1 MANSQHFLTS
11 APICIIGG
19 GPAGLM
25 AAEVLAQAGQKVHVF
40 DAMPSLGRKFLLAGI
55 GGLNITHSED
65 LTVFVQRYISQE
77 NWVASWLVQF
87 NADAVRDW
95 VHGLGIETF
104 IGSSGRVFP
113 KEMKAAPLLR
123 AWLQRL
129 RGLGVK
135 IHTRSRWLGWD
146 EQGALRIEAEAGEQ
160 SIQARAVLL
169 ALGGGSWPRLGSDA
183 AWIPLLEKQGVAVNP
198 LEASNCGFDGAG
210 WSALLLD
217 KWLAAPVKNCALR
230 VPGDSF
236 RQGEWL
242 LTAAGVEGSLV
253 YALSAQIRQQIA
265 AQGHCL
271 LEMDCLPHK
280 SLVEVQQALEKPRG
294 KKTLTKH
301 LQVQLGLDG
310 VKAALLRE
318 CAPAEVFNDMQQ
330 LAGYI
335 KALPIKLLRARPIA
349 EAISTAGGVQANMFD
364 QNLML
369 QQLPGVFCA
378 GEMLDW
384 DAPTGGYLLTA
395 CLASG
400 FVVGHGMLRWLASI
414 ESSVE
419 LIE

>member
-1 MANSQHFLTS
+1 MADSRHTS
-11 APICIIGG
+11 AAATVCIVGG

-25 AAEVLAQAGQKVHVF
+25 AAQVLAQAGHQVQLF

-55 GGLNITHSED
+55 GGLNITHSESPD
-65 LTVFVQRYISQE
+65 VFVQRYTEQAE
-77 NWVASWLVQF
+77 VVAGWLARFDAQ
-87 NADAVRDW
+87 AVRDW

-104 IGSSGRVFP
+104 VGSSGRVFP

-146 EQGALRIEAEAGEQ
+146 ECGALRIATPTGEHRV
-160 SIQARAVLL
+160 QASALLL

-183 AWIPLLEKQGVAVNP
+183 AWIPLLQQQEVSVVP
-198 LEASNCGFDGAG
+198 LAASNCGFDVES
-210 WSALLLD
+210 WSAPLLD

-230 VPGDSF
+230 IVGGHF

-242 LTAAGVEGSLV
+242 LTATGVEGSLV
-253 YALSAQIRQQIA
+253 YALSAEIRQQIA
-265 AQGHCL
+265 QQGYCQ

-280 SLVEVQQALEKPRG
+280 TLAEVEQALARPRG
-294 KKTLTKH
+294 KKTISKH
-301 LQVQLGLDG
+301 LQSQLGLTG
-310 VKAALLRE
+310 VKLALLRE
-318 CAPAEVFNDMQQ
+318 CAPAESFADMAQ
-330 LAGYI
+330 LACYI
-335 KALPIKLLRARPIA
+335 KALPIKLLRARPMA
-349 EAISTAGGVQANMFD
+349 EAISTAGGVAVEMLD
-364 QNLML
+364 ENLML
-369 QQLPGVFCA
+369 KALPGVFCA

-400 FVVGHGMLRWLASI
+400 FVAGEGMLRWLDAAQ
-414 ESSVE
+414 ES
-419 LIE
+419 

>member
-1 MANSQHFLTS
+1 MADFQQALTP
-11 APICIIGG
+11 AAVCIIGG

-25 AAEVLAQAGQKVHVF
+25 AAEVLAQAGHRVQLF

-65 LTVFVQRYISQE
+65 KAAFVQRYTSQD
-77 NWVASWLVQF
+77 NWVGNWLAQF
-87 NADAVRDW
+87 DAEAVRDW
-95 VHGLGIETF
+95 AQGLGIETF
-104 IGSSGRVFP
+104 VGSSGRVFP

-129 RGLGVK
+129 RRLGVK

-146 EQGALRIEAEAGEQ
+146 EQGALRIETASGEQ
-160 SIQARAVLL
+160 AVAARAVLL

-183 AWIPLLEKQGVAVNP
+183 AWIPILEQRGVAVTS
-198 LEASNCGFDGAG
+198 LEASNCGFDVAG
-210 WSALLLD
+210 WSALLLN

-230 VPGDSF
+230 VAGGCF
-236 RQGEWL
+236 RQGEWM
-242 LTAAGVEGSLV
+242 LTATGVEGSLV
-253 YALSAQIRQQIA
+253 YALSAEIRQQIA
-265 AQGHCL
+265 AQGQCL
-271 LEMDCLPHK
+271 LEMDCVPHK
-280 SLVEVQQALEKPRG
+280 SLAQVLTALEQPRG

-301 LQVQLGLDG
+301 LQVQLGLEG

-318 CAPAEVFNDMQQ
+318 CAPAESFNNMQQ
-330 LAGYI
+330 LAKCI
-335 KALPIKLLRARPIA
+335 KALPIQLLRARPMA
-349 EAISTAGGVQANMFD
+349 EAISTAGGIQAEMFD

-369 QQLPGVFCA
+369 KQLPGVFCA

-400 FVVGHGMLRWLASI
+400 FVVGHGMLRWLAAN
-414 ESSVE
+414 ESLEGVTE
-419 LIE
+419 

>member
-1 MANSQHFLTS
+1 MAGFQQTS
-11 APICIIGG
+11 AGATVCIIGG

-25 AAEVLAQAGQKVHVF
+25 AAEVLAQAGHKVQLF

-55 GGLNITHSED
+55 GGLNITHSEAPD
-65 LTVFVQRYISQE
+65 AFAQRYTEQAD
-77 NWVASWLVQF
+77 WVAAWLAQF
-87 NADAVRDW
+87 DAQAVRDW

-146 EQGALRIEAEAGEQ
+146 AQGALRIATDAGEQ
-160 SIQARAVLL
+160 SVPARAVLL
-169 ALGGGSWPRLGSDA
+169 ALGGASWPRLGSDA
-183 AWIPLLEKQGVAVNP
+183 AWIPLLQKQGIVVKP
-198 LEASNCGFDGAG
+198 LEASNCGFDVAA
-210 WSALLLD
+210 WSAPLLD

-230 VPGDSF
+230 VEGGSF

-242 LTAAGVEGSLV
+242 LTATGVEGSLV
-253 YALSAQIRQQIA
+253 YALSASIRQQIA
-265 AQGHCL
+265 AQGYCL

-280 SLVEVQQALEKPRG
+280 SLAEVQQALAKPRG

-301 LQVQLGLDG
+301 LQAQIGLDG

-318 CAPAEVFNDMQQ
+318 LVPAECFTDMQQ

-335 KALPIKLLRARPIA
+335 KALPIKLLCARPMA
-349 EAISTAGGVQANMFD
+349 EAISTAGGVRVDMLDN
-364 QNLML
+364 NLML
-369 QQLPGVFCA
+369 RPLPGVFCA

-400 FVVGHGMLRWLASI
+400 FVAGHGMLRWLAGDQL
-414 ESSVE
+414 EP
-419 LIE
+419 

>member
-1 MANSQHFLTS
+1 MGNLQQGL
-11 APICIIGG
+11 APAPVCIIGG

-25 AAEVLAQAGQKVHVF
+25 AAQVLAQAGYSVQLF

-65 LTVFVQRYISQE
+65 KLIFVQRYSAHNDWAAQ
-77 NWVASWLVQF
+77 WLRQF
-87 NADAVRDW
+87 DAQAVRDW

-104 IGSSGRVFP
+104 VGTSGRVFP

-146 EQGALRIEAEAGEQ
+146 EQGRLRIATAEGE
-160 SIQARAVLL
+160 RAVAASAALL
-169 ALGGGSWPRLGSDA
+169 ALGGASWPQLGSDA
-183 AWIPLLEKQGVAVNP
+183 AWVPILQQKNVEVAPLA
-198 LEASNCGFDGAG
+198 ASNCGFEVAA
-210 WSALLLD
+210 WSAVLLD

-230 VPGDSF
+230 VAGQTY

-242 LTAAGVEGSLV
+242 LTATGVEGSLV
-253 YALSAQIRQQIA
+253 YALSAEIRQQIA
-265 AQGHCL
+265 VHGQCW

-280 SLVEVQQALEKPRG
+280 SCAEVLEALHKPRG
-294 KKTLTKH
+294 KKTFTKH
-301 LQVQLGLDG
+301 LQAQLGLEG

-318 CAPAEVFNDMQQ
+318 CAPADSFNDMAQ
-330 LAGYI
+330 LAAVI
-335 KALPIKLLRARPIA
+335 KALPIQLVRARPMA
-349 EAISTAGGVQANMFD
+349 EAISTAGGIKAEMLD

-369 QQLPGVFCA
+369 KPLSGVFCA

-400 FVVGHGMLRWLASI
+400 FAAGHGMLHWLAHS
-414 ESSVE
+414 ESLDSTAE
-419 LIE
+419 

>member
-1 MANSQHFLTS
+1 MADFQQALTP
-11 APICIIGG
+11 AAVCIIGG

-25 AAEVLAQAGQKVHVF
+25 AAEVLAQAGHRVQLF

-65 LTVFVQRYISQE
+65 KAAFVQRYTSQD
-77 NWVASWLVQF
+77 NWVGNWLAQF
-87 NADAVRDW
+87 DAEAVRDW
-95 VHGLGIETF
+95 AQGLGIETF
-104 IGSSGRVFP
+104 VGSSGRVFP

-129 RGLGVK
+129 RRLGVK

-146 EQGALRIEAEAGEQ
+146 EQGALRIETASGEQ
-160 SIQARAVLL
+160 AVAARAVLL

-183 AWIPLLEKQGVAVNP
+183 AWIPILEQRGVAVTS
-198 LEASNCGFDGAG
+198 LEASNCGFDVAG
-210 WSALLLD
+210 WSALLLN

-230 VPGDSF
+230 VAGGSF
-236 RQGEWL
+236 RQGEWM
-242 LTAAGVEGSLV
+242 LTATGVEGSLV
-253 YALSAQIRQQIA
+253 YALSAEIRQQIA
-265 AQGHCL
+265 AQGQCL
-271 LEMDCLPHK
+271 LEMDCVPHK
-280 SLVEVQQALEKPRG
+280 SLAQVLTALEQPRG

-301 LQVQLGLDG
+301 LQVQLGLEG

-318 CAPAEVFNDMQQ
+318 CAPAESFNNMQQ
-330 LAGYI
+330 LAKCI
-335 KALPIKLLRARPIA
+335 KALPIQLLRARPMA
-349 EAISTAGGVQANMFD
+349 EAISTAGGIQAEMFD

-369 QQLPGVFCA
+369 KQLPGVFCA

-400 FVVGHGMLRWLASI
+400 FVVGHGMLRWLAAN
-414 ESSVE
+414 ESLEGVTE
-419 LIE
+419 

>member
-1 MANSQHFLTS
+1 MADFQHTS
-11 APICIIGG
+11 AVAPVCIVGG

-25 AAEVLAQAGQKVHVF
+25 AAEVLAQAGQAVQLF

-55 GGLNITHSED
+55 GGLNITHSEEKSA
-65 LTVFVQRYISQE
+65 FVQRYTSQDE
-77 NWVASWLVQF
+77 WVSNWLTQF
-87 NADAVRDW
+87 DAEAVRGW

-104 IGSSGRVFP
+104 VGTSGRVFP

-129 RGLGVK
+129 RAMGVK

-146 EQGALRIEAEAGEQ
+146 AQGALRIATEAGEQ
-160 SIQARAVLL
+160 TVSANAVLL

-183 AWIPLLEKQGVAVNP
+183 AWIPLLQQQGVAVTP
-198 LEASNCGFDGAG
+198 LAASNCGFDVAA

-217 KWLAAPVKNCALR
+217 KWLAAPIKNCALR
-230 VPGDSF
+230 VAGGSY
-236 RQGEWL
+236 RQGEWM
-242 LTAAGVEGSLV
+242 LTATGVEGSLV

-280 SLVEVQQALEKPRG
+280 SLAQVLNALEKPRG

-301 LQVQLGLDG
+301 LQTQLGLDG

-318 CAPAEVFNDMQQ
+318 CAPAESFNDMQQ
-330 LAGYI
+330 LADYI
-335 KALPIKLLRARPIA
+335 KALPIELLRARPIA
-349 EAISTAGGVQANMFD
+349 EAISTAGGVQANMLD

-369 QQLPGVFCA
+369 KQLPGVFCA

-400 FVVGHGMLRWLASI
+400 FVVGQGMLRWLTRSESGVDTI
-414 ESSVE
+414 E
-419 LIE
+419 

>member
-1 MANSQHFLTS
+1 MADSQHTLT
-11 APICIIGG
+11 PTEVCIVGG

-25 AAEVLAQAGQKVHVF
+25 AAQVLAQAGQSVQLF

-65 LTVFVQRYISQE
+65 KAAFVQRYAAQD
-77 NWVASWLVQF
+77 NWVGDWLAQF
-87 NADAVRDW
+87 DAEAVRDW
-95 VHGLGIETF
+95 AHDLGIEIF
-104 IGSSGRVFP
+104 VGSSGRVFP

-129 RGLGVK
+129 RGLGVR

-146 EQGALRIEAEAGEQ
+146 AQGALRVETESGEQ
-160 SIQARAVLL
+160 AVRAHTVLL

-183 AWIPLLEKQGVAVNP
+183 AWVPLLEQRGVALTP
-198 LEASNCGFDGAG
+198 LEASNCGFDAVA

-230 VPGDSF
+230 VAGGSF

-242 LTAAGVEGSLV
+242 LTATGIEGSLV

-265 AQGHCL
+265 VQGHCRV
-271 LEMDCLPHK
+271 EMDCLPHK
-280 SLVEVQQALEKPRG
+280 SLGEVLKALQRPRG

-301 LQVQLGLDG
+301 LHVQLGLDG

-318 CAPAEVFNDMQQ
+318 CVPAESFNDMQQ

-335 KALPIKLLRARPIA
+335 KALPIELLRARPMA
-349 EAISTAGGVQANMFD
+349 EAISTAGGVQAEMLD

-369 QQLPGVFCA
+369 KQLPGVFCA

-400 FVVGHGMLRWLASI
+400 FVVGQGMLRWLANR
-414 ESSVE
+414 EAAVE
-419 LIE
+419 RID

>member
-1 MANSQHFLTS
+1 MANSQHFLAS
-11 APICIIGG
+11 APVCIIGG

-25 AAEVLAQAGQKVHVF
+25 AAEVLAQGGHEVHVF
-40 DAMPSLGRKFLLAGI
+40 DAMPSLGRKFLLAGV
-55 GGLNITHSED
+55 GGLNITHSENPAA
-65 LTVFVQRYISQE
+65 FAQRYTAQE
-77 NWVASWLVQF
+77 DWVASWLAQF
-87 NADAVRDW
+87 DAQAVRDW
-95 VHGLGIETF
+95 AHGLGIETF

-135 IHTRSRWLGWD
+135 IHTRSRWLGWG
-146 EQGALRIEAEAGEQ
+146 EQGALRIETAAGAQ
-160 SIQARAVLL
+160 QVRASALLL

-183 AWIPLLEKQGVAVNP
+183 AWIPLLEQQGVAISP

-210 WSALLLD
+210 WSALLLN

-230 VPGDSF
+230 VAGGSF

-242 LTAAGVEGSLV
+242 LTATGIEGSLV
-253 YALSAQIRQQIA
+253 YALSAQIRQRVA
-265 AQGHCL
+265 AQGYCL
-271 LEMDCLPHK
+271 IEMDCLPHK
-280 SLVEVQQALEKPRG
+280 SFAEVQEALEKPRG

-318 CAPAEVFNDMQQ
+318 CAPLECFNDMQQ

-335 KALPIKLLRARPIA
+335 KALPIQLLRARPLA
-349 EAISTAGGVQANMFD
+349 EAISTAGGVRVEMFD
-364 QNLML
+364 QHLML
-369 QQLPGVFCA
+369 KQLPGVFCA

-400 FVVGHGMLRWLASI
+400 FVVGHGMLRWLARSQAAVDV
-414 ESSVE
+414 VE
-419 LIE
+419 